1 MFLNRSLSSSVSI
14 TATASSTSI
23 SDAVSTTNPAD
34 IYKFNLA
41 QRASV
46 NLLASGLSADV
57 NIAIVRDSNA
67 NGIVNDGEILGRS
80 ENVGTTIENIQL
92 ANLAAGDYFIIV
104 EAGANVAS
112 ANYSLNLGANKVTG
126 ADILWRDTDND
137 QVGYW
142 RFDGTTYR
150 DTKVITPISDDWKV
164 EAIGDFDGDKSED
177 ILWRNKV
184 NGELVAYLMD
194 GASGTI
200 RSQAT
205 LKHPVTGITWP
216 VDQGW
221 QVIGIG
227 DVNGDGKGDII
238 WRNVAASAV
247 SIWLMNGTQVLG
259 ATPTYADG
267 VGLTVGAGFNLVA
280 VADLSGDGKA
290 DLLWQHSSGVVIDWV
305 MDGATRLGAVTMSN
319 LPPAGYK
326 IEAVN
331 DFNGDGKGDL
341 FWRNSVGNVE
351 MWLGTGQID
360 VYQATPLS
368 STSNLPVSTV
378 DMAWQ
383 IAGTDD
389 FNGDGKA
396 DVAWRHQTLGV
407 MSLWSMNGSQ
417 VNYMQNVALPNLSQK
432 AVGASTRLETANII
446 QLAGI
451 SDSGASNQ
459 DGITNIRTPLFAGV
473 TNPGTKVSLFANG
486 QLIGEKV
493 ASSNGT
499 WEIISISLADG
510 SYDIV
515 QKLTNSDGIITIPN
529 PPIKLRIDG
538 TAPILGLTSNLT
550 SAPLTST
557 SRFTG
562 SLGEVGTGITS
573 LKYRLGTGVDIV
585 VPVGAD
591 GKFDQ
596 VLNFVGVPTG
606 ATTLMVTTTDVA
618 GNVVTTSYN
627 VTVPPDTQA
636 PSITASFDGS
646 NISQPKVV
654 VAVADDRGV
663 QGLQARLNGQAQF
676 TTIAVDALTGNY
688 VVDLKQLNGGNPLA
702 TGTAYT
708 VSLQAKDTSNNISA
722 PQSVQVYLTDVTK
735 PIDIPVLTTNGTAV
749 AGQLSLT
756 APNSLTGPK
765 TPTGQA
771 YNGPVSLQQNAEGA
785 IKIDIGNAVCT
796 SFKYTPSSSSITS
809 FNTSSSRPPD
819 RYDYK
824 LYAMGGSGGGVAIGG
839 GNFVGGNLTITE
851 FAGSGGLRSGT
862 YLLAPDYVPVKAL
875 SEIDSNPDENCVA
888 CRARKQFN
896 ADASVELHS
905 GAVLKTEN
913 LVSYQSKD
921 QTHTW
926 GLSYNSL
933 RADPR
938 PIVHFGYDD
947 IGTNIKD
954 NYLMSGLLKVKT
966 SNGDVISS
974 GYTSDVGIAGAKIG
988 ENYWKLPLQGGPLQG
1003 ALQID
1008 MRGQASGVYDYDLET
1023 GIKVLCGC
1031 MVVVGGSTTLRD
1043 KLVVVNGADSDFGT
1057 GWGISG
1063 LQKIY
1068 ETTTK
1073 DANNNLEYNALVV
1086 DGSGDYAVFRSTN
1099 GGVTY
1104 TSGNGDFS
1112 VLTKQNG
1119 KFTRTTK
1126 EGLVYA
1132 FNTDNQLVS
1141 TTDRNGQITQMV
1153 YDVTTKRLVKVVDAA
1168 GLETKFAYGI
1178 ASGKI
1183 ESITDPA
1190 NRITQLTYETYTL
1203 TSNGSTQYR
1212 LKAIKDPDTL
1222 TRSFGYTANVN
1233 PALLTSDVNKRA
1245 HVSTITYD
1253 ELTGRAKQ
1261 AIDKD
1266 GQAITNVSPAQIQG
1280 VRATTETKNPGS
1292 MTLPIAG
1299 IPELTKNPFSGKTD
1313 QAATANYKDPAQ
1325 TAGLHA
1331 GSNTTYLNRA
1341 QEEVYAKDEFGTL
1354 QVIARNNNYYYN
1366 NNRGLYLP
1374 TSVTDARGQK
1384 VSYRYDSNGNIIEV
1398 SDLLA
1403 NGTAAPGSFFPDA
1416 ERPGPY
1422 SNVVAVDWNRDGKVD
1437 LISNSSDV
1445 TVAYGDGKG
1454 QFSAPVKLA
1463 NYARRM
1469 LVGDL
1474 NNDGQLDLITADY
1487 DKVYIYLS
1495 NLDQTL
1501 NAPVDFSIPQSLTNG
1516 PPLSGV
1522 SDLVLADLNGDN
1534 APDIFVM
1541 GGDGYGVEKWQM
1553 TLKNNGLGVF
1563 TDPANGVRQNPLGLL
1578 ADGPG
1583 QGSGGSQILVGDING
1598 DNRQDIVLVLD
1609 SKALILLGQLS
1620 GGLSVGTP
1628 LALTYQPNS
1637 IAALGHFSSAT
1648 KNDLLIS
1655 GDGKLRI
1662 YAGDG
1667 LGGFAAPTTQALDS
1681 SVNTFRDSLRDVN
1694 GDGVLDLVTEGRYRG
1709 GAYGNATQFSVSY
1722 GAIGGIFGPTQVY
1735 STDGPNGTG
1744 PICWGDL
1751 DGNGQIDL
1759 LLRTPNTISSLQQQT
1774 DHSFIVQSNASAPLV
1789 NPTRLS
1795 FDSSTTP
1802 QYLSQM
1808 VVGDISGDWVPDLIA
1823 LTSTGLSVRLNY
1835 GDGTYADPFTVGLT
1849 GNNQA
1854 IVAGDLNGDGA
1865 QDIVVASNTGAL
1877 TIVMSDGKGKFLA
1890 PQASL
1895 SVGGNPTTLMLQDLN
1910 GDGKLDLVSTNT
1922 SANNVSVLF
1931 GTGTGGF
1938 TTGANYAVGT
1948 SPQAMSI
1955 GDLNGDGKLDIAVAN
1970 TGSNSV
1976 SVLLNSG
1983 TGRFAAA
1990 VNYALTASPT
2000 AVAIGDV
2007 NGDGKRDLVVGT
2019 NSATDNLWVFSGQ
2032 AGALPLTTPQK
2043 YTFGTQAVMAVAIAD
2058 MDGDGKLDVV
2068 ATTGTMANSYGS
2080 KVYVQLAGATT
2091 FAVKQRY
2098 QFNAYYNAGALTLAD
2113 MDLDGAID
2121 IVTVDNI
2128 NSRPEAVVRLND
2140 RLRLTLPQGL
2150 GKRVTEYDKR
2160 FDPTTGTFAGG
2171 YSRNFNQVTRTVD
2184 ELGRQMIYQLDDNT
2198 GNVLRSIRV
2207 QGTID
2212 SAAQLTAKSGD
2223 DLVTDYSYTTDGRV
2237 LEMRDALNHVTRY
2250 DYTVDAKN
2258 VGGQVRRVY
2267 SAYGT
2272 VDQAM
2277 QEYEYDAAGNRT
2289 ASIDEYGNRSTYTY
2303 KAGTNLLATMA
2314 GADPDG
2320 AGPLLAPV
2328 SSYVYDE
2335 NGNEIQMTS
2344 PDPDGTGPRSA
2355 AVTTNQYDKMNRL
2368 IKMTSAD
2375 PDGTGPQLAAVT
2387 TYGYDLNG
2395 NQTSMVDALGRQTE
2409 MVYDSRDRL
2418 TSTLRKN
2425 ATGTVLNT
2433 SSRLYDGI
2441 NQTTG
2446 TIDANGKRSN
2456 TVYDQRGRRTRSI
2469 DALGNVTRFV
2479 YDAANQMVAQVDAKG
2494 NMTRFVYDDL
2504 GRQIKSID
2512 ANGNSTQTIYDK
2524 NGNVTAQIDAN
2535 GNRSES
2541 RYDNRDRVVRTYDA
2555 NNTIIPEASRKFTET
2570 KYGRVLL
2577 NGVAYQQTQI
2587 IDPNVNATTYVYDG
2601 LGRLST
2607 DTNQLGKIRTYK
2619 YDAVG
2624 NQIEA
2629 VDRNN
2634 LSRTFE
2640 YDTLNRQTK
2649 ENWVNAGTVTRSLIS
2664 KYNVLNQLVDI
2675 TDQTGTG
2682 TKLSQYAYGYDDL
2695 DRVKSIDNLGIGGVA
2710 RVALN
2715 YTYDA
2720 EGNIKSVADAINGTL
2735 AGTITYDYDAL
2746 NRATQISQSG
2756 TGITNK
2762 RVKLTYNALSQM
2774 ESLQRLTGSTFTQSV
2789 ATTTYGYNDPLNR
2802 LTQIQHA
2809 NATGTT
2815 LSSFAFTY
2823 DSGSRIKKIQNAD
2836 GTFVNYDYA
2845 NNNELKVA
2853 DYSPTTRV
2861 DEAYTYD
2868 ANGNRTNVGY
2878 VTGSN
2883 NQLSADGKYA
2893 YTYDDEGNLKTRKD
2907 LVTNV
2912 VRTFNWDYRNRL
2924 MSVVEGAVTVATYT
2938 YDAGNKRISKT
2949 TGGVTTRYVYD
2960 RGHVTMEFNGTGPTP
2975 TVRYLY
2981 GMQVDQILA
2990 QDKGAGNVSW
3000 ALTDQLGSVRALVGN
3015 DGVVRNRFEY
3025 DAFGTVVSTMSGA
3038 TDDSRYRY
3046 TGREF
3051 DGETGLYYYRAR
3063 YFDSNSG
3070 RFIGQ
3075 DPIGFRAGDSNLYR
3089 YVGNDTINKNDPSGM
3104 RSLEL
3109 SALLATANNG
3119 HPANRE
3125 QTLDRYP
3132 ELDSYGEA
3140 LETAMLWFRVT
3151 TLRNVLPTVK
3161 LIPQS
3166 SAPTTKPRWSLFGDL
3181 IDDDKS
3187 YQRPYRGK
3195 ALVRPG
3201 GASGGIPTI
3210 DLYRDD
3216 FRRSHNTP
3224 GFEHVTEIKFKY
3236 KGPQNLNP
3244 TPPCPSAEMSNAE
3257 KRAISRFRETLQ
3269 EQEAQRTPTPAP
3281 FCPTGY

>member
-1 MFLNRSLSSSVSI
+1 
-14 TATASSTSI
+14 
-23 SDAVSTTNPAD
+23 
-34 IYKFNLA
+34 
-41 QRASV
+41 
-46 NLLASGLSADV
+46 
-57 NIAIVRDSNA
+57 
-67 NGIVNDGEILGRS
+67 
-80 ENVGTTIENIQL
+80 
-92 ANLAAGDYFIIV
+92 
-104 EAGANVAS
+104 
-112 ANYSLNLGANKVTG
+112 
-126 ADILWRDTDND
+126 
-137 QVGYW
+137 
-142 RFDGTTYR
+142 
-150 DTKVITPISDDWKV
+150 
-164 EAIGDFDGDKSED
+164 
-177 ILWRNKV
+177 
-184 NGELVAYLMD
+184 
-194 GASGTI
+194 
-200 RSQAT
+200 
-205 LKHPVTGITWP
+205 
-216 VDQGW
+216 
-221 QVIGIG
+221 
-227 DVNGDGKGDII
+227 
-238 WRNVAASAV
+238 
-247 SIWLMNGTQVLG
+247 
-259 ATPTYADG
+259 
-267 VGLTVGAGFNLVA
+267 
-280 VADLSGDGKA
+280 
-290 DLLWQHSSGVVIDWV
+290 
-305 MDGATRLGAVTMSN
+305 
-319 LPPAGYK
+319 
-326 IEAVN
+326 
-331 DFNGDGKGDL
+331 
-341 FWRNSVGNVE
+341 
-351 MWLGTGQID
+351 
-360 VYQATPLS
+360 
-368 STSNLPVSTV
+368 
-378 DMAWQ
+378 
-383 IAGTDD
+383 
-389 FNGDGKA
+389 
-396 DVAWRHQTLGV
+396 
-407 MSLWSMNGSQ
+407 
-417 VNYMQNVALPNLSQK
+417 
-432 AVGASTRLETANII
+432 
-446 QLAGI
+446 
-451 SDSGASNQ
+451 
-459 DGITNIRTPLFAGV
+459 
-473 TNPGTKVSLFANG
+473 
-486 QLIGEKV
+486 
-493 ASSNGT
+493 
-499 WEIISISLADG
+499 
-510 SYDIV
+510 
-515 QKLTNSDGIITIPN
+515 
-529 PPIKLRIDG
+529 
-538 TAPILGLTSNLT
+538 
-550 SAPLTST
+550 
-557 SRFTG
+557 
-562 SLGEVGTGITS
+562 
-573 LKYRLGTGVDIV
+573 
-585 VPVGAD
+585 
-591 GKFDQ
+591 
-596 VLNFVGVPTG
+596 
-606 ATTLMVTTTDVA
+606 
-618 GNVVTTSYN
+618 
-627 VTVPPDTQA
+627 
-636 PSITASFDGS
+636 
-646 NISQPKVV
+646 
-654 VAVADDRGV
+654 
-663 QGLQARLNGQAQF
+663 
-676 TTIAVDALTGNY
+676 
-688 VVDLKQLNGGNPLA
+688 
-702 TGTAYT
+702 
-708 VSLQAKDTSNNISA
+708 
-722 PQSVQVYLTDVTK
+722 
-735 PIDIPVLTTNGTAV
+735 
-749 AGQLSLT
+749 
-756 APNSLTGPK
+756 
-765 TPTGQA
+765 
-771 YNGPVSLQQNAEGA
+771 
-785 IKIDIGNAVCT
+785 
-796 SFKYTPSSSSITS
+796 
-809 FNTSSSRPPD
+809 
-819 RYDYK
+819 
-824 LYAMGGSGGGVAIGG
+824 
-839 GNFVGGNLTITE
+839 
-851 FAGSGGLRSGT
+851 
-862 YLLAPDYVPVKAL
+862 
-875 SEIDSNPDENCVA
+875 
-888 CRARKQFN
+888 
-896 ADASVELHS
+896 
-905 GAVLKTEN
+905 
-913 LVSYQSKD
+913 
-921 QTHTW
+921 
-926 GLSYNSL
+926 
-933 RADPR
+933 
-938 PIVHFGYDD
+938 
-947 IGTNIKD
+947 
-954 NYLMSGLLKVKT
+954 
-966 SNGDVISS
+966 
-974 GYTSDVGIAGAKIG
+974 
-988 ENYWKLPLQGGPLQG
+988 
-1003 ALQID
+1003 

-1068 ETTTK
+1068 ETTTR

-1104 TSGNGDFS
+1104 ASGNGDFS

-1132 FNTDNQLVS
+1132 FNINNQLVS
-1141 TTDRNGQITQMV
+1141 TTDRNGQVTQMV
-1153 YDVTTKRLVKVVDAA
+1153 YDATTKRLVKIVDAA
-1168 GLETKFAYGI
+1168 GLETKFAYGVT
-1178 ASGKI
+1178 SGKI
-1183 ESITDPA
+1183 ERITDPA
-1190 NRITQLTYETYTL
+1190 NRITQLTYDTYTL
-1203 TSNGSTQYR
+1203 TPNGPTQYR
-1212 LKAIKDPDTL
+1212 LKTIKDPDTF
-1222 TRSFGYTANVN
+1222 TRNFGYTANVN
-1233 PALLTSDVNKRA
+1233 PALLTSDVDKRA

-1261 AIDKD
+1261 ATDKD
-1266 GQAITNVSPAQIQG
+1266 TLAITTISPAQIQG
-1280 VRATTETKNPGS
+1280 VRATIETKNPGS

-1299 IPELTKNPFSGKTD
+1299 IPELTKDPFSGKTD

-1325 TAGLHA
+1325 TAGLHV

-1341 QEEVYAKDEFGTL
+1341 QEEVYTKDEFGTL
-1354 QVIARNNNYYYN
+1354 QVVARNNNYSYN
-1366 NNRGLYLP
+1366 SNRGLYLP

-1403 NGTAAPGSFFPDA
+1403 NGIAAPGSFFPDA
-1416 ERPGPY
+1416 ETPGNSY
-1422 SNVVAVDWNRDGKVD
+1422 YYEDIVAVDWNRDGKVD
-1437 LISNSSDV
+1437 LISNTSNGV
-1445 TVAYGDGKG
+1445 AVAYGDGKG
-1454 QFSAPVKLA
+1454 LFSAPVKLA
-1463 NYARRM
+1463 NYAGRM

-1487 DKVYIYLS
+1487 DKVHIYLS

-1501 NAPVDFSIPQSLTNG
+1501 NASADFSIPQSLTNE
-1516 PPLSGV
+1516 PRLSDV

-1534 APDIFVM
+1534 TPDIFVM
-1541 GGDGYGVEKWQM
+1541 GGGGYGVEKWQM

-1563 TDPANGVRQNPLGLL
+1563 TDPANGVRQNPLGLP
-1578 ADGPG
+1578 ADAPYQGP
-1583 QGSGGSQILVGDING
+1583 GGSQILVGDING
-1598 DNRQDIVLVLD
+1598 DNRQDIVLVSD
-1609 SKALILLGQLS
+1609 YKALTLLGQLS
-1620 GGLSVGTP
+1620 GGLIAGTP
-1628 LALTYQPNS
+1628 LAITYQYNRT
-1637 IAALGHFSSAT
+1637 AALGHFSSAT

-1655 GDGKLRI
+1655 GDGKLLT

-1667 LGGFAAPTTQALDS
+1667 LGGFAAPTMQALDS
-1681 SVNTFRDSLRDVN
+1681 SFNMFRDSLRDVN
-1694 GDGVLDLVTEGRYRG
+1694 GDGVLDLVTQGRYSG
-1709 GAYGNATQFSVSY
+1709 GAYGKATQFSVSY
-1722 GAIGGIFGPTQVY
+1722 GAIGGTFGPTQVY
-1735 STDGPNGTG
+1735 STGGTNGTS
-1744 PICWGDL
+1744 PIGWGDL

-1774 DHSFIVQSNASAPLV
+1774 DHSFIAQSNVSASLV

-1795 FDSSTTP
+1795 FDNSPTTP
-1802 QYLSQM
+1802 QYLTQM
-1808 VVGDISGDWVPDLIA
+1808 VVGDVSGDWMPDLIA

-1854 IVAGDLNGDGA
+1854 IVSGDLNGDGA
-1865 QDIVVASNTGAL
+1865 QDIVVASDTGAL

-1931 GTGTGGF
+1931 GTGIGGF
-1938 TTGANYAVGT
+1938 TAGANYAVGT
-1948 SPQAMSI
+1948 SPKAMSI

-1983 TGRFAAA
+1983 TGTFAAA

-2068 ATTGTMANSYGS
+2068 ATTGMTANSYGS

-2098 QFNAYYNAGALTLAD
+2098 QFNGYFSPGALTLAD

-2128 NSRPEAVVRLND
+2128 NGRPEAVVRLND

-2150 GKRVTEYDKR
+2150 GKRVTEYDTK
-2160 FDPTTGTFAGG
+2160 FDPTTGTFYGSYG

-2184 ELGRQMIYQLDDNT
+2184 ELGRQTIYQLDDNT

-2237 LEMRDALNHVTRY
+2237 FEMRDSLNHVTRY

-2344 PDPDGTGPRSA
+2344 PDPDGAGPRSA

-2368 IKMTSAD
+2368 IKTTSAD

-2395 NQTSMVDALGRQTE
+2395 NQTSMVDALGRRTE

-2433 SSRLYDGI
+2433 SNSLYDGI

-2479 YDAANQMVAQVDAKG
+2479 YDAANQLAAQVDAKG

-2504 GRQIKSID
+2504 GRRIKSID

-2555 NNTIIPEASRKFTET
+2555 NNTSIPEASRKFTET

-2577 NGVAYQQTQI
+2577 NGVAYQQLQI
-2587 IDPNVNATTYVYDG
+2587 IDPNVNTTTYVYDG
-2601 LGRLST
+2601 LSRLST
-2607 DTNQLGKIRTYK
+2607 DTNQLGKTRTYK

-2624 NQIEA
+2624 NQIE
-2629 VDRNN
+2629 VIDRNN

-2649 ENWVNAGTVTRSLIS
+2649 ENWTSGGVVNRSFTS
-2664 KYNVLNQLVDI
+2664 RYNVLNQLVDI

-2695 DRVKSIDNLGIGGVA
+2695 DRVRSIDNLGIGGVT
-2710 RVALN
+2710 RVLLN
-2715 YTYDA
+2715 YAYDA
-2720 EGNIKSVADAINGTL
+2720 NDNITSVTDKLNGATTVT
-2735 AGTITYDYDAL
+2735 GTTGYVYDAL
-2746 NRATQISQSG
+2746 NRASQITQSG

-2762 RVKLTYNALSQM
+2762 RVKLTYNPLSQM

-2853 DYSPTTRV
+2853 DYSPTTRI

-2868 ANGNRTNVGY
+2868 ANGNRTNTGY

-2883 NQLSADGKYA
+2883 NQLSADGKYS
-2893 YTYDDEGNLKTRKD
+2893 YTYDNEGNLKTRKD
-2907 LVTNV
+2907 LVSNV

-2924 MSVVEGAVTVATYT
+2924 VSLVDGGTTIATYT
-2938 YDAGNKRISKT
+2938 YDASNQRISKT
-2949 TGGVTTRYVYD
+2949 AGGVTTRYVYD
-2960 RGHVTMEFNGTGPTP
+2960 RGHVTMEFNGTGTTP
-2975 TVRYLY
+2975 TVRYFY

-3000 ALTDQLGSVRALVGN
+3000 ELTDQLGSVRALVGN

-3075 DPIGFRAGDSNLYR
+3075 DPIGFGGGDSNLYR
-3089 YVGNDTINKNDPSGM
+3089 YVGNSTIGSMDPFGLRAVTAGEGEIFQRMGSLSKEARGEKYSPYSGAKYTNSLNSTIKDLTAAIRAVPEMTQDPPRLRAILWALEQWAYSAENYSYANKAPSYSGVRDYGKNSNKCNRFIGDAYAVGAGVGYGIYGEDNTFPTGKPSGINTLLSPYPPGADILANP
-3104 RSLEL
+3104 RGTQAELNSLPR
-3109 SALLATANNG
+3109 TANPKIGDIVSFGNKQRSHSHTGLLLGNG
-3119 HPANRE
+3119 LYISAR
-3125 QTLDRYP
+3125 
-3132 ELDSYGEA
+3132 DSNGMRPGSQVSDGVMI
-3140 LETAMLWFRVT
+3140 T
-3151 TLRNVLPTVK
+3151 
-3161 LIPQS
+3161 LIPSPQELREGNYIS
-3166 SAPTTKPRWSLFGDL
+3166 TV
-3181 IDDDKS
+3181 
-3187 YQRPYRGK
+3187 YRNFS
-3195 ALVRPG
+3195 P
-3201 GASGGIPTI
+3201 
-3210 DLYRDD
+3210 LY
-3216 FRRSHNTP
+3216 
-3224 GFEHVTEIKFKY
+3224 
-3236 KGPQNLNP
+3236 
-3244 TPPCPSAEMSNAE
+3244 
-3257 KRAISRFRETLQ
+3257 
-3269 EQEAQRTPTPAP
+3269 
-3281 FCPTGY
+3281 